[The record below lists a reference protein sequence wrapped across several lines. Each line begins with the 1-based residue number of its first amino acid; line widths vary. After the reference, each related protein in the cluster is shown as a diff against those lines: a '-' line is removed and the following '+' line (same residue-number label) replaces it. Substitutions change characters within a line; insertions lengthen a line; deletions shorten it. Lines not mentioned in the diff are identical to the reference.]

1 MKNFFLKKLFII
13 LGGFL
18 LLTIVASFVAVDYLD
33 NYLKEQITTSINEN
47 KESPYRI
54 EIGKVKVWLFPT
66 KVTLEKI
73 IVRTDSI
80 LAEQKGKPQAN
91 IDVEKVIFKGASLWK
106 YISNGEWH
114 ADRITLQNPT
124 IDIKYVADSTQGVSR
139 AADTVANFVVAP
151 LSVGILEIQ
160 NLTGYYQY
168 NSNSIIELK
177 KLDLEIEDARWLK
190 PPTFRFSSEKVQ
202 VSFEQLN
209 HKTAD
214 FLQMVD
220 TLNGTLNAVSF
231 DTSYVDVLRF
241 SDAKLLISTYSMAH
255 QNGTNFKI
263 GEINYENNLVKV
275 KNIELSQDLDEKREI
290 KAQRLEVHNLDW
302 QALQRQF
309 IKADKILVFN
319 PDISILKDRNRHAEP
334 TAKKMPY
341 QWKIGLAI
349 DTLQI
354 EKGNIVYSERAEGLD
369 GIGSLTFD
377 SLNMMALNFHNS
389 EESKPTKIKADMYF
403 MKESR
408 IEIEVEM
415 PLNTDTFE
423 GKISGFCTE
432 IKIPSLNKML
442 SPITR
447 FEATQ
452 GIIKKA
458 WFDAEINDGFAEGT
472 FYISY
477 KDLKV
482 SWLKKNSDK
491 KRKFLSRL
499 INTAIDN
506 NVEGKE
512 GKINYQREYN
522 DSLLRYVW
530 RTIRSGL
537 ITSML
542 P

>member
-1 MKNFFLKKLFII
+1 MKNILSKKLLII
-13 LGGFL
+13 LGSILLVLVVGGF
-18 LLTIVASFVAVDYLD
+18 VVVNYLD
-33 NYLKEQITTSINEN
+33 NYLKEQITNSINEN
-47 KESPYRI
+47 KKSPYRI
-54 EIGKVKVWLFPT
+54 EIDDVQVRLFPT

-73 IVRTDSI
+73 KVRTDSI
-80 LAEQKGKPQAN
+80 SAEESGQPNAK
-91 IDVEKVIFKGASLWK
+91 IDVEKVVFKGASLWK

-114 ADRITLQNPT
+114 ADRLTLQNPI
-124 IDIKYVADSTQGVSR
+124 IDIKYLADSTQGVSR

-160 NLTGYYQY
+160 NLTGHYQY
-168 NSNSIIELK
+168 NFNSIIELK
-177 KLDLEIEDARWLK
+177 KLDLEIDDARWLK
-190 PPTFRFSSEKVQ
+190 PPTFRFSSDKVQ
-202 VSFEQLN
+202 ISFEQLN

-214 FLQMVD
+214 FVQMVD

-241 SDAKLLISTYSMAH
+241 LDAKLLISAYSMAH
-255 QNGTNFKI
+255 KNGTNFKI
-263 GEINYENNLVKV
+263 AEIDYKDNLVKI
-275 KNIELSQDLDEKREI
+275 KNVELSQDLDEKREI
-290 KAQRLEVHNLDW
+290 KAQQLEAHNLDW
-302 QALQRQF
+302 QALQRQL

-319 PDISILKDRNRHAEP
+319 PDISILKDRNRHGKP
-334 TAKKMPY
+334 TTKKMPY

-369 GIGSLTFD
+369 GIGSLAFD
-377 SLNMMALNFHNS
+377 SLNMMALNFHNF

-408 IEIEVEM
+408 IEIEMDM

-423 GKISGFCTE
+423 GSIKGFCTQIE
-432 IKIPSLNKML
+432 IPSLNKML

-447 FEATQ
+447 FEANK
-452 GIIKKA
+452 GVIKRA
-458 WFDAEINDGFAEGT
+458 EFDAKINDGNATGV
-472 FYISY
+472 FYITY
-477 KDLKV
+477 TDLEV
-482 SWLKKNSDK
+482 TLLKKNSDK
-491 KRKFLSRL
+491 RRKFLSGL
-499 INTAIDN
+499 LNVVIDK

-512 GKINYQREYN
+512 GKINYQREHN

-537 ITSML
+537 IASML

>member
-1 MKNFFLKKLFII
+1 MKNIISKKFLIIVGSII
-13 LGGFL
+13 LVLVVGG
-18 LLTIVASFVAVDYLD
+18 FVAVNYLD
-33 NYLKEQITTSINEN
+33 NYLKNQITTSINEN
-47 KESPYRI
+47 KKSPYRI
-54 EIGKVKVWLFPT
+54 EIGDVHVQLLPT

-73 IVRTDSI
+73 KVRTDSI
-80 LAEQKGKPQAN
+80 SAEEKGKPKAK

-106 YISNGEWH
+106 YISKGEWH
-114 ADRITLQNPT
+114 ADKITLQNPV

-151 LSVGILEIQ
+151 LSVGVLEIQ
-160 NLTGYYQY
+160 NLTGRYQY

-177 KLDLEIEDARWLK
+177 KLDLEIDDARWLK

-214 FLQMVD
+214 FVQMVD

-241 SDAKLLISTYSMAH
+241 SDAKLLIDNYSMAH
-255 QNGTNFKI
+255 RNGTNFKI

-275 KNIELSQDLDEKREI
+275 KNVQLSQDLDEKREI
-290 KAQRLEVHNLDW
+290 KAQQLEAHNLDW
-302 QALQRQF
+302 QALQRQL

-319 PDISILKDRNRHAEP
+319 PEISILKDRNRHGEP
-334 TAKKMPY
+334 DEKKMPY
-341 QWKIGLAI
+341 EWKIGLAI

-354 EKGNIVYSERAEGLD
+354 EKGNIVYSERAEGLE
-369 GIGSLTFD
+369 GIGSLAFD
-377 SLNMMALNFHNS
+377 SLNMTALNFHNF
-389 EESKPTKIKADMYF
+389 EESKPAKIKADMYF

-408 IEIEVEM
+408 IEIAMEM

-423 GKISGFCTE
+423 GNINGFCTE
-432 IKIPSLNKML
+432 IQIPSLNKML

-447 FEATQ
+447 FEANK
-452 GIIKKA
+452 GVIKRA
-458 WFDAEINDGFAEGT
+458 EFDAKIRDGYATGT
-472 FYISY
+472 FRITYN
-477 KDLKV
+477 DLEITL
-482 SWLKKNSDK
+482 LKKNSDK
-491 KRKFLSRL
+491 KRKFLSGL
-499 INTAIDN
+499 LNTVVDKD
-506 NVEGKE
+506 VEGKE
-512 GKINYQREYN
+512 GEIKYQREYN

>member
-1 MKNFFLKKLFII
+1 MKNFFLTKLFLT
-13 LGGFL
+13 LGGIFL
-18 LLTIVASFVAVDYLD
+18 VLIIGGFVAVNSLD
-33 NYLKEQITTSINEN
+33 SYLKKQITTSINEN
-47 KESPYRI
+47 KESPYSI
-54 EIGKVKVWLFPT
+54 EIGEVHVWLFPT
-66 KVTLEKI
+66 KLTLERIK
-73 IVRTDSI
+73 VRTDSI
-80 LAEQKGKPQAN
+80 SAEQKGKPQAT
-91 IDVEKVIFKGASLWK
+91 IDIQKIVFKGASIWK

-114 ADRITLQNPT
+114 ADKITLQNPI

-160 NLTGYYQY
+160 NLTATYQY
-168 NSNSIIELK
+168 NSNSIIQLK
-177 KLDLEIEDARWLK
+177 KLDLEIKAARWLK
-190 PPTFRFSSEKVQ
+190 PPTFRFSSEKIQ

-214 FLQMVD
+214 FVQMVD

-241 SDAKLLISTYSMAH
+241 SDAKLLIDNYSMVH
-255 QNGTNFKI
+255 RNGTNFKI
-263 GEINYENNLVKV
+263 GEVNYENNLVKV
-275 KNIELSQDLDEKREI
+275 KNVELSQDLDEK
-290 KAQRLEVHNLDW
+290 LELKTEQLEAHNLDW
-302 QALQRQF
+302 QALQRQI

-319 PDISILKDRNRHAEP
+319 PDISILKDRNRHGEP
-334 TAKKMPY
+334 KAKKMPY
-341 QWKIGLAI
+341 QWQIGLAI
-349 DTLQI
+349 DTLEIQ
-354 EKGNIVYSERAEGLD
+354 KGNIVYSERAEGLD

-377 SLNMMALNFHNS
+377 SLNMMALNFHNF
-389 EESKPTKIKADMYF
+389 EESKPAIIKADMYF
-403 MKESR
+403 MKESK
-408 IEIEVEM
+408 IELTMEM

-423 GKISGFCTE
+423 GKISGFCTKIE
-432 IKIPSLNKML
+432 IPTLNKML

-452 GIIKKA
+452 GTIKKA
-458 WFDAEINDGFAEGT
+458 WFDAKINDGFAEGT
-472 FYISY
+472 FYITY
-477 KDLKV
+477 EGLKV

-491 KRKFLSRL
+491 KRKFLSGL

-522 DSLLRYVW
+522 DSLLRYIW